1 MKVAILVGWT
11 DVEGVLDEV
20 VRLDLIAVD
29 IADGDSS
36 FSDANYSH
44 PVANCYLAENRI
56 ESN

>member
-29 IADGDSS
+29 ISDGDSS
-36 FSDANYSH
+36 FSDAN
-44 PVANCYLAENRI
+44 
-56 ESN
+56 

>member
-36 FSDANYSH
+36 FSNAN
-44 PVANCYLAENRI
+44 
-56 ESN
+56 